1 MNNDKTLVIMAAGMG
16 SRFGGL
22 KQIEPVN
29 DMGDFI
35 IDYSVYDAIKC
46 GFNKVV
52 FIIKKENYDIFK
64 NTIGKR
70 IEDKIKVCYAFQ
82 ELEMLPLGYK
92 LPLSRV
98 KPWGTGH
105 AILCAKDYV
114 NEKFAIINA
123 DDFYG
128 SDAFVTIS
136 NYLDNMVV
144 NDKEPCGIVGYKL
157 INTVTENGSVKRGI
171 LVSENGNLK
180 EIIESKIERENGEFV
195 AYPLEREGSFKVSD
209 DISVSMNMLAFSP
222 NLFKYLEVGFKEFLD
237 KHINEEKSEFLIP
250 SYVNDLMNN
259 GVMEVKV
266 LDTTARWLGMTYKED
281 LDFVKSEIK
290 KLHKT
295 KVYPE
300 KLW

>member
-82 ELEMLPLGYK
+82 ELEMLPSGYK
-92 LPLSRV
+92 LPDNRV

-128 SDAFVTIS
+128 RDAFVTIS

-250 SYVNDLMNN
+250 SYVNDLMND

>member
-92 LPLSRV
+92 LPDNRV

-105 AILCAKDYV
+105 AILCAKDFV

-128 SDAFVTIS
+128 RDAFVTIS

-144 NDKEPCGIVGYKL
+144 NGKEPCGIVGYKL

-250 SYVNDLMNN
+250 SYVNDLMND

>member
-52 FIIKKENYDIFK
+52 FIIKKENYEIFK

-92 LPLSRV
+92 LPDNRV

-105 AILCAKDYV
+105 AILCAKDFV

-128 SDAFVTIS
+128 RDAFVTIS

-250 SYVNDLMNN
+250 SYVNDLMND

>member
-92 LPLSRV
+92 LPSSRV

-128 SDAFVTIS
+128 RDAFVTIS

-195 AYPLEREGSFKVSD
+195 AYHLEREGSFKVSD